1 MAVAAALTRLLVEK
15 RSIPFLF
22 PCCCS
27 ELLSNKKKNEK
38 KSSYF
43 QALGGTLLQHRKSS
57 GGRSS
62 RSQGLR
68 LGETFERQA
77 IFTHDQVEAFVLLT
91 GDANPIHV
99 LPKQNSVEEKEEEK
113 EEEKKEKKKC
123 IVPGMLCSSLFPA
136 IIGSTFPGE
145 QI

>member
-15 RSIPFLF
+15 
-22 PCCCS
+22 
-27 ELLSNKKKNEK
+27 
-38 KSSYF
+38 KSCYF
-43 QALGGTLLQHRKSS
+43 QALSGTLLQHRKSS

-113 EEEKKEKKKC
+113 KEKKKC